1 MLSMLVVG
9 SAVVAAE
16 KPNVVILATG
26 GTIAGAGADATN
38 SATYQAA
45 KVPVDKLIAG
55 IPQLKTIAEVRGEQV
70 FQIASESFTNDNLV
84 TLGKR
89 VAALV
94 KQGDV
99 DGVVITHGTDTLE
112 ETAYFLNLVVRTD
125 KPIVVVGSMRPGTAM
140 SADGMLNLYNAVSVA
155 ASKDARGKGVLVTM
169 NDEINS
175 GRDVSKMVNLRTEA
189 FKSPWGALGMVVE
202 GKNYWFRLPAKRH
215 TNNSEFDIEKIDTLP
230 SVEIAYGSGNAS
242 DTAYRAFAAKG
253 AKAIIHAGTGNGSVS
268 SAVVPSLQEL
278 RGKGIQIIR
287 SSHVNAGGFVLRNA
301 EQPDDKYDWVVAHD
315 LNPQKARILAGGFDQ
330 DPGQQGTAADFLG
343 ILIPRSSDER
353 QGGLDGR
360 SLPCSKEK
368 HRWATTGTGGF
379 FCSRRRPAMAPTWA
393 GCSMAS
399 RSPSPCRCRPG

>member
-1 MLSMLVVG
+1 MLPRPRGAGLLPLEYESQAKEETMLSITARRWLVALASMLVF
-9 SAVVAAE
+9 SASLAAD

-26 GTIAGAGADATN
+26 GTIAGAGADVTN

-55 IPQLKTIAEVRGEQV
+55 IPQLSTIAEVRGEQV
-70 FQIASESFTNDNLV
+70 FQIASESFTNANLV

-89 VAALV
+89 VAVLV
-94 KQGDV
+94 KQKDV
-99 DGVVITHGTDTLE
+99 DGIVITHGTDTLE
-112 ETAYFLNLVVRTD
+112 ETAYFLNLVVHTD

-140 SADGMLNLYNAVSVA
+140 SADGTLNLFNAVSVA

-175 GRDVSKMVNLRTEA
+175 GRDVAKMVNLRTEA
-189 FKSPWGALGMVVE
+189 FKSPWGPLGMVVE

-215 TNNSEFDIEKIDTLP
+215 TMTSEFDIEKIDTLP

-242 DTAYRAFAAKG
+242 DTAYRAFAGSG

-268 SAVVPSLQEL
+268 NAVVLTLQEL
-278 RGKGIQIIR
+278 RGKGVQIIR

-315 LNPQKARILAGGFDQ
+315 LNPQKARILALVALSKTQ
-330 DPGQQGTAADFLG
+330 D
-343 ILIPRSSDER
+343 
-353 QGGLDGR
+353 
-360 SLPCSKEK
+360 SKELQ
-368 HRWATTGTGGF
+368 RIFWEY
-379 FCSRRRPAMAPTWA
+379 
-393 GCSMAS
+393 
-399 RSPSPCRCRPG
+399 